1 VRFVWWFVR
10 QGAPFGLRWEKMRAS
25 GDAEGSEILRDNR
38 VRTAAHG
45 EGAGRKREHGV
56 PELLSGYLDRI
67 GKDELLTRPRQVELF
82 RRARTGDDHARKQLI
97 ERNLRLVVS
106 VAKKYR
112 GASPGLPFEDLIQEG
127 NIGLMKAIEKFD
139 PDRGYRFSTY
149 ATWWI
154 RQAVGR
160 AKHDKGRT
168 IRLPVAV
175 GERARKVGRVTSAL
189 SVELGREPTAEDVA
203 GRLGWTAGQV
213 RDVGRITPAATSVD
227 KPVSNEEGAS
237 SLGEFLADE
246 AASETPDTVIN
257 EIDVAW
263 LRKAIGRLPAK
274 ARYVLMRRYGL
285 DEQDPPTLAELAAEL
300 GVSRERVRQLQRE
313 AEYLLRSGTK
323 RTPRRVVTRHLPEVS
338 A

>member
-1 VRFVWWFVR
+1 
-10 QGAPFGLRWEKMRAS
+10 MRAS
-25 GDAEGSEILRDNR
+25 GDGEGSEVLRDKR
-38 VRTAAHG
+38 VLTAVHG
-45 EGAGRKREHGV
+45 EGAGRKREYGA
-56 PELLSGYLDRI
+56 PELLSAYMDRI
-67 GKDELLTRPRQVELF
+67 GKDKLLTHRKQVELF
-82 RRARTGDDHARKQLI
+82 RRARTGDDHAQKQLI

-112 GASPGLPFEDLIQEG
+112 GASPALSFEDLIQEG
-127 NIGLMKAIEKFD
+127 NIGLMKAVERFD
-139 PDRGYRFSTY
+139 PDKGYRFSTY

-160 AKHDKGRT
+160 AIHDKGRT

-189 SVELGREPTAEDVA
+189 SAELGREPTAEEA
-203 GRLGWTAGQV
+203 AARLGWTASQV
-213 RDVGRITPAATSVD
+213 RDVGRITPDTMSLD
-227 KPVSNEEGAS
+227 RPVSNEEGAS

-246 AASETPDTVIN
+246 AASEIPDTVIN
-257 EIDVAW
+257 EMDLAW
-263 LRKAIGRLPAK
+263 LRKAVGRLPTK
-274 ARYVLMRRYGL
+274 ARYVLIRRYGL

-323 RTPRRVVTRHLPEVS
+323 RIQRRVVVRRLPEVS

>member
-1 VRFVWWFVR
+1 
-10 QGAPFGLRWEKMRAS
+10 MRAS
-25 GDAEGSEILRDNR
+25 GDAEGFEILRDKR
-38 VRTAAHG
+38 VRTTVHG
-45 EGAGRKREHGV
+45 EGAGRKREHGA
-56 PELLSGYLDRI
+56 PELLSAYLDRI
-67 GKDELLTRPRQVELF
+67 GKDELLPHRKQMELF

-112 GASPGLPFEDLIQEG
+112 GASPALPFEDLIQEG
-127 NIGLMKAIEKFD
+127 NIGLMKAVEKFD
-139 PDRGYRFSTY
+139 PERGYRFSTY

-160 AKHDKGRT
+160 AIQDKGRT

-189 SVELGREPTAEDVA
+189 SVELGREPTAEEAA
-203 GRLGWTAGQV
+203 GRLEWTAGQV
-213 RDVGRITPAATSVD
+213 RDVGRITPDTTSLD
-227 KPVSNEEGAS
+227 RPVSNAERAS

-246 AASETPDTVIN
+246 AVSGTSDTVI
-257 EIDVAW
+257 EQMEVAW
-263 LRKAIGRLPAK
+263 LRNAIRRLPAK

-285 DEQDPPTLAELAAEL
+285 DERDPPTLAELAAEL

-323 RTPRRVVTRHLPEVS
+323 RTPRRAVVRRLPEVS

>member
-1 VRFVWWFVR
+1 MVLLH
-10 QGAPFGLRWEKMRAS
+10 GCAPTDGQRAS
-25 GDAEGSEILRDNR
+25 GDAKGSEILRNDSL
-38 VRTAAHG
+38 RTAVYE
-45 EGAGRKREHGV
+45 EGAAREREHGA

-67 GKDELLTRPRQVELF
+67 GKAERLTHRMQVELF
-82 RRARTGDDHARKQLI
+82 RRARTGDDHARDQLI

-112 GASPGLPFEDLIQEG
+112 GASPVLPFEDLIQEG
-127 NIGLMKAIEKFD
+127 NLGLMKAVEKFD
-139 PDRGYRFSTY
+139 PDRDYRFSTY

-154 RQAVGR
+154 RQAIGR
-160 AKHDKGRT
+160 AIHDKGRT

-175 GERARKVGRVTSAL
+175 GERTRKVRRATSTL
-189 SVELGREPTAEDVA
+189 SVELGREPTAEEVA
-203 GRLGWTAGQV
+203 GRLGWTPGQV
-213 RDVGRITPAATSVD
+213 RDVGRITPDTTSLD

-246 AASETPDTVIN
+246 AAPEAPDTVI
-257 EIDVAW
+257 EEMDVAW
-263 LRKAIGRLPAK
+263 LRKGIGRLPAK

-323 RTPRRVVTRHLPEVS
+323 RTPRRVLVRHLPEV
-338 A
+338 

>member
-1 VRFVWWFVR
+1 
-10 QGAPFGLRWEKMRAS
+10 MR
-25 GDAEGSEILRDNR
+25 DEH
-38 VRTAAHG
+38 VRTTVHG
-45 EGAGRKREHGV
+45 EGAGRKREHEA
-56 PELLSGYLDRI
+56 PKLLSAYLDRI
-67 GKDELLTRPRQVELF
+67 GKDELLTHRKQVELF

-106 VAKKYR
+106 VAKMYR
-112 GASPGLPFEDLIQEG
+112 GVSPALPFEDLIQEG
-127 NIGLMKAIEKFD
+127 NIGLMKAVEKFD

-160 AKHDKGRT
+160 AIHDKGRT

-175 GERARKVGRVTSAL
+175 GERAKKVGRVTCAL
-189 SVELGREPTAEDVA
+189 SVELGREPTAEEA
-203 GRLGWTAGQV
+203 AARLGWTASQV
-213 RDVGRITPAATSVD
+213 RDVGRITPDTTSLD
-227 KPVSNEEGAS
+227 RPVSNGAGAS

-246 AASETPDTVIN
+246 AASETADTVI
-257 EIDVAW
+257 EEMDVAW
-263 LRKAIGRLPAK
+263 LRNAIGRLPAK

-323 RTPRRVVTRHLPEVS
+323 RTPRRVVVRRLPEVS